1 NVIVDDGQMVVL
13 GGLIQETVE
22 GSIEKVP
29 GLGDLPVVG
38 QLFRF
43 DKRSRKKTNL
53 LVFLR
58 PVVLRSAEASWN
70 LTADRYDFVR
80 RLQAD
85 IALPPHQVLP
95 DFTSTQLPPMT
106 SRPGAVGPLPGSAV
120 ETPALVPTPLPV
132 PSPGLIPR
140 SSGLVLPPTPTVLPA
155 PASALILDSAPVPR

>member
-1 NVIVDDGQMVVL
+1 
-13 GGLIQETVE
+13 
-22 GSIEKVP
+22 
-29 GLGDLPVVG
+29 VG

-85 IALPPHQVLP
+85 IALPAHNVLP
-95 DFTSTQLPPMT
+95 DFTSTALPPMT
-106 SRPGAVGPLPGSAV
+106 PRPEPASSSMRGFGGGNPSSIAPGAAAPDSGAAGATGSAGSS
-120 ETPALVPTPLPV
+120 LPEIV
-132 PSPGLIPR
+132 PGLSPR
-140 SSGLVLPPTPTVLPA
+140 SSGLVLPPEPGL
-155 PASALILDSAPVPR
+155 LLQ

>member
-1 NVIVDDGQMVVL
+1 MVVL

-22 GSIEKVP
+22 GSVEKVP

-85 IALPPHQVLP
+85 IALPAHNVLP
-95 DFTSTQLPPMT
+95 DFTSTPLPPMT
-106 SRPGAVGPLPGSAV
+106 PRPEPSSSSRGYSGGNPSSIAPGAAIPDSGAAGGAGSAGSSL
-120 ETPALVPTPLPV
+120 PAIV
-132 PSPGLIPR
+132 PGLSPR
-140 SSGLVLPPTPTVLPA
+140 SSGLVLPPEPGLLPQ
-155 PASALILDSAPVPR
+155 

>member
-1 NVIVDDGQMVVL
+1 VL

-43 DKRSRKKTNL
+43 DKRSRKKTTL

-85 IALPPHQVLP
+85 VALPPHQVLP
-95 DFTSTQLPPMT
+95 NFTSTQLPPMT
-106 SRPGAVGPLPGSAV
+106 PRPGAVGPLPNGPV
-120 ETPALVPTPLPV
+120 EAPAPAIAPSPGLVPGLV
-132 PSPGLIPR
+132 PGLAPGLIPR
-140 SSGLVLPPTPTVLPA
+140 SSGLVLPAAPTPVP
-155 PASALILDSAPVPR
+155 DSAPAPR